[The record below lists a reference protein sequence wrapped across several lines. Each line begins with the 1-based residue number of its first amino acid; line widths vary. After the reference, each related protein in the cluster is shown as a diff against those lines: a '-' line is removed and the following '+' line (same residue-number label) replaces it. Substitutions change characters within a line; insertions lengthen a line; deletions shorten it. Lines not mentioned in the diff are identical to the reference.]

1 MSTESSTQST
11 AATATVVVRRAGFA
25 DDSVAGYEYS
35 VTAAR
40 HPEGWVVVSATRTTL
55 CYRGVSDAR
64 CV

>member
-11 AATATVVVRRAGFA
+11 AATATVEVRRAGFA
-25 DDSVAGYEYS
+25 DDSVAGYEYA

-55 CYRGVSDAR
+55 CYRGVSGAH